1 MSDPMTDPMS
11 DGAGDRQATVEVA
24 SIAAGG
30 DGIARAE
37 GLVVFLPRTAPGD
50 VGVAEFSVRGRLA
63 RGRLLSLDRPSP
75 HRVTPPCPHYVAD
88 RCGGCQLQHLGYP
101 AQLAAKGRIVADA
114 FERIARRPLAAVP
127 EVRAAG
133 EPWRYRRKL
142 TLALRWRDGRW
153 TAGLHPY
160 DAPGRIFAL
169 RDCPITD
176 ERVVAVWRRILAA
189 AEWLPRTP
197 ALRGAVRL
205 VGDGAAF
212 VLEGAT
218 RWPTAGRLFDAVP
231 SLDALWW
238 QPEGGPRRLL
248 HDRRGSAVP
257 GASFVQ
263 VNPAVAA
270 ELERHVVATVLAHAP
285 ATLVDAY
292 AGAGDSAVA
301 LSARGVRVQAI
312 ELDAEA
318 VTWAASRLPA
328 GSAAHAGRTEE
339 LLPGLLPADVV
350 ILNPPRAGVDER
362 VTAALSAVP
371 PRAVVYVSCNPA
383 TLARDVARLP
393 GFRVASVVAF
403 DMFPQTAH
411 VETVCELVPEAA

>member
-1 MSDPMTDPMS
+1 MAVGS
-11 DGAGDRQATVEVA
+11 GRRRATVEVE

-50 VGVAEFSVRGRLA
+50 VGVAEFELRGRLA
-63 RGRLLSLDRPSP
+63 RGRLVELERPSP
-75 HRVTPPCPHYVAD
+75 HRVEPPCPHYTAD
-88 RCGGCQLQHLGYP
+88 RCGGCQLQHLAYP
-101 AQLAAKGRIVADA
+101 AQLEAKGRIVADA
-114 FERIARRPLAAVP
+114 LARIARRPLDAAP

-153 TAGLHPY
+153 IAGLHPY
-160 DAPGRIFAL
+160 DPPGRIFAL
-169 RDCPITD
+169 GDCPITD
-176 ERVVAVWRRILAA
+176 ERVVAVWRQLLAA
-189 AEWLPRTP
+189 AEWLPRVP
-197 ALRGAVRL
+197 ELRGAVRL
-205 VGDGAAF
+205 LGDGAAF
-212 VLEGAT
+212 VLEGAR
-218 RWPTAGRLFDAVP
+218 RWPTAGRLFEAVP
-231 SLDALWW
+231 ALSALWW
-238 QPEGGPRRLL
+238 EPEGGTRRLL
-248 HDRRGSAVP
+248 HDRRTEAVP

-270 ELERHVVATVLAHAP
+270 ALAGHVVARVLAHEP
-285 ATLVDAY
+285 ATVVDLY
-292 AGAGDSAVA
+292 AGAGDVAVELA
-301 LSARGVRVQAI
+301 GRGARVQAV

-318 VTWAASRLPA
+318 AAWAASRLPA
-328 GSAAHAGRTEE
+328 GSAAHAGRAEE

-362 VTAALSAVP
+362 VTAALGAAP
-371 PRAVVYVSCNPA
+371 PRAVLYVSCNPA
-383 TLARDVARLP
+383 TLARDLGRLP
-393 GFRVASVVAF
+393 AFRVASVVAF